1 VCARYARWRWT
12 FGGWSLLIGCDVIV
26 LDGEVEIGI
35 GRFVVVDVILGKV
48 FDVIAR
54 LCEGRVLLAIQ
65 SELLAVISVV
75 EESAI
80 SMRRHQQ
87 AKQAS

>member
-26 LDGEVEIGI
+26 LDSEVEIGI
-35 GRFVVVDVILGKV
+35 GRFVIVDVVLGNV

-54 LCEGRVLLAIQ
+54 LCKGRVLLATQ
-65 SELLAVISVV
+65 SELLAVISVA
-75 EESAI
+75 EESAR
-80 SMRRHQQ
+80 SMRRRQQ
-87 AKQAS
+87 ARQAS